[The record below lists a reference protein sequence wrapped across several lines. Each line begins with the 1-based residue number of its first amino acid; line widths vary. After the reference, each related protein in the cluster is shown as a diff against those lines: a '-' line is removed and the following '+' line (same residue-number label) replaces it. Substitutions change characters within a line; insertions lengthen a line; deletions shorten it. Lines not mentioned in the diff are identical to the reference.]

1 MARCVLRAGAMAR
14 SPLFAK
20 LTRSLRSA
28 RALHRGGVP
37 TAEGLEAARAR
48 RIEQSRRQFLAAAG
62 GVAAGSALVAH
73 PRAVRAAQPVN
84 VDVAIVGAGLAGL
97 VCADRLEAAGVVP
110 TLYDA
115 SYRVGG
121 RCFTLGGEFGGPV
134 TFPGQVAERGG
145 EFIDNLH
152 KTMLAYAQEFDL
164 EREDVTKDDGDVFYH
179 FGGALVDEE
188 TIVDEY
194 RDFVDAM
201 HDDLQDSSGA
211 PTAGSHNDAD
221 VILDQTSLA
230 EYLVTRGAGPNL
242 YQAIEQAYVAEYGLE
257 IDQQSS
263 LNFLL
268 FIHADKRSR
277 FTPFGVFSD
286 ERWHLVGGNEQI
298 PARIFDRLDAPTWLD
313 HRLVKAKKTAAGRV
327 ELTFKRGN
335 KTVVKTHDAV
345 VFATPFSVL
354 RDVALDPSLGLS
366 AEKLN
371 AITELGYGMN
381 AKTMLGFDGRPWV
394 AAGCNGATYSDLA
407 NLQATWETNP
417 HNASATRG
425 IITDYASGI
434 RGATLG
440 SVALQTAASQF
451 LADFDTVVPG
461 AAAAATRL
469 AGNKLRVHREHWPSN
484 PLTKGSYTCYLPG
497 QFTTIAGLEG
507 EQAANVYFAGEHANS
522 FYDWQGFMEGACL
535 SGIDAAD
542 AILDDWG

>member
-1 MARCVLRAGAMAR
+1 MAREIH
-14 SPLFAK
+14 
-20 LTRSLRSA
+20 RSA
-28 RALHRGGVP
+28 P
-37 TAEGLEAARAR
+37 TREGIQAAHARR
-48 RIEQSRRQFLAAAG
+48 RIEKTRRQFLATAG
-62 GVAAGSALVAH
+62 AVAGTSALLAH
-73 PRAVRAAQPVN
+73 PRSVRAAQPIN

-121 RCFTLGGEFGGPV
+121 RCFTLGGEFGGAV

-164 EREDVTKDDGDVFYH
+164 EREDVTKDEGEIFYH
-179 FGGALVDEE
+179 FGGGLIPEE

-211 PTAGSHNDAD
+211 PTALDHNDAD

-242 YQAIEQAYVAEYGLE
+242 YQAIEQAYLAEYGRE
-257 IDQQSS
+257 IDEQSS

-277 FTPFGVFSD
+277 FTPFGVWSD
-286 ERWHLVGGNEQI
+286 ERWHLVDGNEQI

-313 HRLVKAKKTAAGRV
+313 HKLVKAKKTAAGRV
-327 ELTFKRGN
+327 ELTFKKGT

-345 VFATPFSVL
+345 VFAMPFSVL
-354 RDVALDPSLGLS
+354 RDVTLDPSLGFS
-366 AEKLN
+366 AGKLL
-371 AITELGYGMN
+371 AISELGYGMN

-394 AAGCNGATYSDLA
+394 AAGCNGGTYSDLA

-417 HNASATRG
+417 HNATATRG

-440 SVALQTAASQF
+440 SVAVQTAASQF
-451 LADFDTVVPG
+451 LADFDTLIPG

-484 PLTKGSYTCYLPG
+484 PLTKGSYTCYLTG
-497 QFTTIAGLEG
+497 QFTSIADLEG
-507 EQAANVYFAGEHANS
+507 EQAGNVYFAGEHANS
-522 FYDWQGFMEGACL
+522 FYVWQGFMEGACL